1 MQMIS
6 FLLLLLL
13 SVILVT
19 SGSQDASNLTE
30 LEGKNPLSHPEG
42 PCENF
47 IQEYFPE
54 ATQKLRD
61 IAKNE
66 SKNKATNDG
75 FCGRRYHLPDDR
87 SVKVVC
93 KKMSNARGVRVG
105 QGLCYKFLTNNP
117 EEINR
122 TRFNVHRKI
131 DVNKFQDHGCAS
143 YFHDDNSAAV
153 VACAFQNPLY

>member
-1 MQMIS
+1 MQTIS
-6 FLLLLLL
+6 FLLLLP
-13 SVILVT
+13 SIILVT
-19 SGSQDASNLTE
+19 SGTQDTSNLTE
-30 LEGKNPLSHPEG
+30 LEEQNPLSHPEG

-54 ATQKLRD
+54 ATQELRD
-61 IAKNE
+61 IARNE
-66 SKNKATNDG
+66 SKNKAIHDG
-75 FCGRRYHLPDDR
+75 FCGRRYPLPDDR

-105 QGLCYKFLTNNP
+105 HGLCYKFLTNNT
-117 EEINR
+117 EEIHR
-122 TRFNVHRKI
+122 TRYNVHRKI
-131 DVNKFQDHGCAS
+131 DTDKFQDYGCAS